1 MNGFGIV
8 ASLFE
13 VIDRHPATH
22 CESDEFLLSIMSLTN
37 RKSSRTTVTMRDVAQ
52 LANVSQSTV
61 SRVLNDSDNPIPI
74 GEATRQRVLSAV
86 EELGYHPNL
95 HAGSL
100 RGSKTYMIAVMIA
113 DITNPFYHPIVRA
126 IQDAAYEHRS
136 DVIIANSDH
145 AIEGEKHFMESV
157 IRRPVD
163 GIVIVPYHL
172 TDDDIQELI
181 DRTGVMVA
189 AIGQHVSHPQ
199 VDVAFSDDEKATRD
213 AVGWLHKTRGHTRI
227 GFVGVAGPNQASVR
241 RRHAYE
247 EAMQRAGLELPS
259 GYVQLGDWSSDSGY
273 RAMQQLLDL
282 PTPPTA
288 VFASNDLMAIGVG
301 QAVQQHGLRVP
312 DDVAI
317 VGFDDIPAAS
327 WVRPRL
333 TTIAQSPG
341 DMGAHLAKAL
351 FERIEGE
358 YDGPSRRIEVPLHFI
373 VRESA

>member
-1 MNGFGIV
+1 
-8 ASLFE
+8 
-13 VIDRHPATH
+13 
-22 CESDEFLLSIMSLTN
+22 
-37 RKSSRTTVTMRDVAQ
+37 MRDVAQ

-259 GYVQLGDWSSDSGY
+259 GFVQLGDWSSDSGY